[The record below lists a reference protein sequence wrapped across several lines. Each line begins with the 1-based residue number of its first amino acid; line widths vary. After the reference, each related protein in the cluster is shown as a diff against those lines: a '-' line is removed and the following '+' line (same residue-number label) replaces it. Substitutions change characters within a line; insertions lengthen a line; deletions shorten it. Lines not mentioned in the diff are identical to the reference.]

1 MSSKIIFNHFFIFLP
16 PGSYPT
22 QNHKNCHTI
31 EFTNYFLDFFTRV
44 NFNEVFSS
52 SLGYNPQQEV
62 MCVAWTKE
70 EKIAAYELL
79 LLQQKGLLEIED
91 DLLANLANSS
101 ALLKET
107 LPDTVFSGYY
117 LFKDDQLIL
126 GPFQG
131 RVSCTRI
138 QMGKGVCGESAQ
150 KRQTIIVANVKE
162 HENYISCDSAALS
175 EIVVPLVKNNEL
187 IGVLDLDS
195 SKTGSYDEIDQN
207 FLEEYAQLLMQ

>member
-1 MSSKIIFNHFFIFLP
+1 M
-16 PGSYPT
+16 
-22 QNHKNCHTI
+22 
-31 EFTNYFLDFFTRV
+31 
-44 NFNEVFSS
+44 
-52 SLGYNPQQEV
+52 
-62 MCVAWTKE
+62 AWTKE

-101 ALLKET
+101 ALLKEI

>member
-1 MSSKIIFNHFFIFLP
+1 M
-16 PGSYPT
+16 
-22 QNHKNCHTI
+22 
-31 EFTNYFLDFFTRV
+31 
-44 NFNEVFSS
+44 
-52 SLGYNPQQEV
+52 
-62 MCVAWTKE
+62 AWTKE

-195 SKTGSYDEIDQN
+195 SKIDSYDEIDQN